1 MGADQSN
8 EIRKQAQVAAYNA
21 MESGNLLADRYI
33 EIMPSLA
40 EAVARPLSAVDSITL
55 YGEGNSA
62 AMVGD
67 TSRTVSQLSSAL
79 GDVLGIDLKDVVGG
93 LVTGAAA
100 GNACGVCDV
109 GNRWRKGRRCARLGT
124 PSLDA
129 RIAEPRT
136 SL

>member
-21 MESGNLLADRYI
+21 MENGNLLADRYI

-67 TSRTVSQLSSAL
+67 TSSTVSQLNSAL

-100 GNACGVCDV
+100 DNAAGSVMSEIGGV
-109 GNRWRKGRRCARLGT
+109 KGE
-124 PSLDA
+124 DA
-129 RIAEPRT
+129 RA
-136 SL
+136 